1 MTETP
6 APDASLPLFY
16 RKPILLRF
24 QDHGAYGVRPQS
36 DFRFA
41 AEAIAVPLVGSEFAA
56 AGRHYPIVFATEGS
70 VMPLAVTGIAAGRNL
85 FVETDGRWRSGTYIP
100 GYVRRYPF
108 IGMTA
113 PDPSAPLMLGIDAE
127 SERLTK
133 NAHRDSADALFDAA
147 GKATDTSRNAMALCE
162 AYALD
167 HERTRLFGEALEA
180 NGLLIEQ
187 TAQVRY
193 ADESGASV
201 RGFRV
206 VNEQAYRALSPEV
219 LADFHGKGWLEMI
232 VLHLASQLSWQGLVE
247 ASAPAQTKAA

>member
-1 MTETP
+1 
-6 APDASLPLFY
+6 
-16 RKPILLRF
+16 
-24 QDHGAYGVRPQS
+24 
-36 DFRFA
+36 
-41 AEAIAVPLVGSEFAA
+41 
-56 AGRHYPIVFATEGS
+56 
-70 VMPLAVTGIAAGRNL
+70 MPLAVTASPRPQPLRRGRRPLAA
-85 FVETDGRWRSGTYIP
+85 GTYIP

-113 PDPSAPLMLGIDAE
+113 PDPSAPLMLGVDAE
-127 SERLTK
+127 SDRLTM
-133 NAHRDSADALFDAA
+133 NAHRDGADALFDAA
-147 GKATDTSRNAMALCE
+147 GKATDLSRNAMALCE

-206 VNEQAYRALSPEV
+206 VNEQPTGPCRRTSSPTSTARAGSR
-219 LADFHGKGWLEMI
+219 
-232 VLHLASQLSWQGLVE
+232 
-247 ASAPAQTKAA
+247 